1 MRRGGEREMALPAQQ
16 AGRGIEP
23 DPARAGYVHLG
34 PGVQVSEILR
44 RPCGPIERN
53 HVRSQLDQ
61 IARHEPRREADVTQ
75 DLHEQP
81 SAVAARARI
90 RCERLLR
97 RLHAGFHAD
106 QISDLMVQTLI
117 KPDQEI
123 DDIRPIARD
132 RGEKGRQQRSRRFRI
147 EKRGK
152 FLGELRGIGER
163 ESLRERLDKK
173 VERID
178 HRHVGDQVDGDG
190 EFAGLFREYEAREPV
205 SVWILQP
212 VHEMLRRRHLER
224 VAGYAGAAMRRWPQP
239 DHLRSETDRAVVM
252 VARGVVETDQYRH
265 TPL

>member
-1 MRRGGEREMALPAQQ
+1 
-16 AGRGIEP
+16 
-23 DPARAGYVHLG
+23 
-34 PGVQVSEILR
+34 
-44 RPCGPIERN
+44 
-53 HVRSQLDQ
+53 
-61 IARHEPRREADVTQ
+61 VTQ

-90 RCERLLR
+90 RRERLLR

-132 RGEKGRQQRSRRFRI
+132 RGEKGRQQGSRRFRI

-178 HRHVGDQVDGDG
+178 HRHVGDQVDGDD

-224 VAGYAGAAMRRWPQP
+224 VARYAGAAMRRWPQP
-239 DHLRSETDRAVVM
+239 DHLRSKTDRAVVM
-252 VARGVVETDQYRH
+252 VACGVVETDQYRH